1 MEGCSELLLHGKTV
15 FHKTC
20 GKVVLFFPQIHSSLH
35 CAVAGRQWID
45 RLDRTLSHLSDARVE
60 DVPAGW

>member
-1 MEGCSELLLHGKTV
+1 MSFSFMGR
-15 FHKTC
+15 
-20 GKVVLFFPQIHSSLH
+20 LFSIRHVARFFFSPRLHSSLH